1 MDYVQPVGSVSGD
14 VQGQGAVTA
23 EIVRE
28 RYAQLIE
35 QKVKEVEASAEGQS
49 VLERKRKDA
58 GQEQT
63 APPPVTAARHIR
75 TEFEVDEETH
85 DVTVRMFDADTGA
98 LVRTIPPEELAQE
111 IIKSNLVPNRVRARS
126 LFV

>member
-35 QKVKEVEASAEGQS
+35 QKVKEVEAGTESQALVERRHKDGSREQASSAP
-49 VLERKRKDA
+49 A
-58 GQEQT
+58 GT
-63 APPPVTAARHIR
+63 ARHIR
-75 TEFEVDEETH
+75 TEFDVDEETH
-85 DVTVRMFDADTGA
+85 DVTVRMFDSDTGA

-126 LFV
+126 MLV